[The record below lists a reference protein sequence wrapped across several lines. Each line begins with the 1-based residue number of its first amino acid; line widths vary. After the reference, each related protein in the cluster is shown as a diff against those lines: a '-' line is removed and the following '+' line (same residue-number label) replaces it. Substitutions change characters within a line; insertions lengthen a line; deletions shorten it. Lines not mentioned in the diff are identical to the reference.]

1 MQLRDVG
8 EFGLIERIARAV
20 ARGGGARSVQRSVV
34 LGTGDDAAVLR
45 PPRGHD
51 VLISTDAIVEGV
63 HFRWRTQNPQVVGQR
78 ALLVALSDLSA
89 MGVRPL
95 GCTVAL
101 AAPASLELARALG
114 IARGLGAVAVR
125 AGCPLVGGN
134 VTRARVT
141 SLTVTVLGSAPANRF
156 LSRSAARPGDGLFVT
171 GELGAA
177 GLALARSERRGLR
190 LSHLPPL
197 RLRAGLALAG
207 LATRGACIDVS
218 DGLLADLDHL
228 LRASGVGA
236 ELAVASVPRPAGFS
250 AACQRL
256 GLDPLRTALTAGED
270 YELLFTLRPGGP
282 NPRALGRRLGVT
294 VTQIG
299 RITRRPG
306 LRLQGGAK
314 RLAASVSAKGFE
326 HF

>member
-1 MQLRDVG
+1 VRLRDVG
-8 EFGLIERIARAV
+8 EFGLIERIADAV
-20 ARGGGARSVQRSVV
+20 ARVGGVRTARRSVV

-51 VLISTDAIVEGV
+51 VLVSTDALVEGV
-63 HFRWRTQNPQVVGQR
+63 HFRWRTQSPRIVGQR

-101 AAPASLELARALG
+101 AAPASLELSRVLG
-114 IARGLGAVAVR
+114 IARGLGEVAVR

-141 SLTVTVLGSAPANRF
+141 SLTVTVLGSALPGRF
-156 LSRSAARPGDGLFVT
+156 LSRSAARPGDGIFVT
-171 GELGAA
+171 GRLGAA
-177 GLALARSERRGLR
+177 GLALAQSERRGRR

-197 RLRAGLALAG
+197 RLRAGFVLAG
-207 LATRGACIDVS
+207 LATRGACIDLS
-218 DGLLADLDHL
+218 DGLLADLGHL

-236 ELAVASVPRPAGFS
+236 ELGVASIPTPAGFS
-250 AACQRL
+250 RACQRV
-256 GLDPLRTALTAGED
+256 GLAPWRTALTAGED

-282 NPRALGRRLGVT
+282 NPAALRRRLGIT

-306 LRLQGGAK
+306 LRLAGGPKALSA
-314 RLAASVSAKGFE
+314 RASSQGFE

>member
-1 MQLRDVG
+1 MRLRDVG
-8 EFGLIERIARAV
+8 EFGLIERIARAIE
-20 ARGGGARSVQRSVV
+20 RGGEPRAARRSVV

-51 VLISTDAIVEGV
+51 VLVSTDALVEGV
-63 HFRWRTQNPQVVGQR
+63 HFRWRTQSPWIVGQR

-101 AAPASLELARALG
+101 AAPASLELSRALG

-141 SLTVTVLGSAPANRF
+141 SLTVTVLGSAPTKRF
-156 LSRSAARPGDGLFVT
+156 LSRSAAQPGDGIFVT
-171 GELGAA
+171 GALGAA

-197 RLRAGLALAG
+197 RLRAGLALVR
-207 LATRGACIDVS
+207 LATRGACIDIS
-218 DGLLADLDHL
+218 DGLLADLGHL

-236 ELAVASVPRPAGFS
+236 ELGVASIPTPAGFS

-256 GLDPLRTALTAGED
+256 GLDPLRTATTAGED

-282 NPRALGRRLGVT
+282 SRAALGHRLGVT

-306 LRLQGGAK
+306 LRLAGAPQPV
-314 RLAASVSAKGFE
+314 LARALAKGFA

>member
-1 MQLRDVG
+1 MQLREVG
-8 EFGLIERIARAV
+8 EFGLIDRIARAY
-20 ARGGGARSVQRSVV
+20 ARSGESRRARRRVV
-34 LGTGDDAAVLR
+34 LGSGDDAAVLR
-45 PPRGHD
+45 PPPGHD
-51 VLISTDAIVEGV
+51 VLISTDALVEGV
-63 HFRWRTQNPQVVGQR
+63 HFRWRTQRPRVVGQR

-95 GCTVAL
+95 GSTVAL
-101 AAPASLELARALG
+101 AAPASLALARVLEM
-114 IARGLGAVAVR
+114 ARGLGAVAAR
-125 AGCPLVGGN
+125 AGCPIVGGN

-141 SLTVTVLGSAPANRF
+141 SLTLTVLGSAPADRF
-156 LSRSAARPGDGLFVT
+156 LSRSAARPGDGIFVT
-171 GELGAA
+171 GALGAA
-177 GLALARSERRGLR
+177 GLALARSERGGRA

-197 RLRAGLALAG
+197 RLRAGFVLAG
-207 LATRGACIDVS
+207 LASRGACIDLS
-218 DGLLADLDHL
+218 DGLLADLGHL

-236 ELAVASVPRPAGFS
+236 ELEVGRIPMPAGFS
-250 AACQRL
+250 GACRRV

-282 NPRALGRRLGVT
+282 GARALARRLGVP

-306 LRLQGGAK
+306 LRLPDGPAAL
-314 RLAASVSAKGFE
+314 LARASARGFE

>member
-1 MQLRDVG
+1 M
-8 EFGLIERIARAV
+8 IERIARAV
-20 ARGGGARSVQRSVV
+20 ARGGGARSAWRSVV

-51 VLISTDAIVEGV
+51 ILVSTDALVEGV
-63 HFRWRTQNPQVVGQR
+63 HFRWRTQSPRIVGQR

-101 AAPASLELARALG
+101 AAPPSLELSRVLG

-141 SLTVTVLGSAPANRF
+141 SLTVTVLGSTPANRF
-156 LSRSAARPGDGLFVT
+156 LSRSAARPGDGIFVT
-171 GELGAA
+171 GALGAA
-177 GLALARSERRGLR
+177 GLALAGAERRGRR

-197 RLRAGLALAG
+197 RLRAGLVLAG
-207 LATRGACIDVS
+207 LATRGACIDLS
-218 DGLLADLDHL
+218 DGLLADLGHL

-236 ELAVASVPRPAGFS
+236 EIRVGLIPTPPGFPD
-250 AACQRL
+250 ACERL
-256 GLDPLRTALTAGED
+256 GLAPLRTALTAGED
-270 YELLFTLRPGGP
+270 YELLFTLRPGGL
-282 NPRALGRRLGVT
+282 NPRALARRLGVP

-306 LRLQGGAK
+306 LRLTGGPKPLSA
-314 RLAASVSAKGFE
+314 RASAPGFE

>member
-1 MQLRDVG
+1 VRLRDVG
-8 EFGLIERIARAV
+8 EFGLIERITDVV
-20 ARGGGARSVQRSVV
+20 ARVGGVGSARRSVV

-51 VLISTDAIVEGV
+51 VLVSTDALVEGV
-63 HFRWRTQNPQVVGQR
+63 HFRWRTQSPRIVGQR

-89 MGVRPL
+89 MGARPL

-101 AAPASLELARALG
+101 AAPPSLQLSRVLG
-114 IARGLGAVAVR
+114 IARGLGEVALR

-141 SLTVTVLGSAPANRF
+141 SLTIGVLGSAAPGRL
-156 LSRSAARPGDGLFVT
+156 LSRSAARPGDGIFVT

-177 GLALARSERRGLR
+177 GLALARSERRGRR

-197 RLRAGLALAG
+197 RLRAGFSLAG
-207 LATRGACIDVS
+207 LAARGACIDLS
-218 DGLLADLDHL
+218 DGLLADLGHL

-236 ELAVASVPRPAGFS
+236 ELEVGSIPTAAGF
-250 AACQRL
+250 ARACQRL
-256 GLDPLRTALTAGED
+256 GLPPLRTALTAGED
-270 YELLFTLRPGGP
+270 YELLFTLRAGGP
-282 NPRALGRRLGVT
+282 KPSALRRRLGIT

-306 LRLQGGAK
+306 LRFSGGPKALSA
-314 RLAASVSAKGFE
+314 RASFQGFE